1 MEANQREANAMQIK
15 IDPEFRKHLLPL
27 DAHEILFLEE
37 SVAAEGCRE
46 SLVVWEEESTLID
59 GHNRHEI
66 CNRLGVPFTTR
77 NISLPNREAVLDW
90 MDKNQAG
97 RRNMT
102 TRDLEIVRGRIY
114 NRRKKTKSEAGSI
127 GGSASKVQ
135 TETCLTTAAVVAAE
149 LEVSP
154 STVKRSGKRAEV
166 YDAMLEI
173 NDEEAAKAARN
184 ATREEIDQASKR
196 EPAEAAEELK
206 AKAKEKAKPRTALK
220 KKADATEH
228 VEAGKTTPES
238 QGVGV
243 ERAYQAIAC
252 LKRIP
257 KGDSLRKRAFE
268 IVSDYIKQ
276 NR

>member
-1 MEANQREANAMQIK
+1 MQIN

-27 DAHEILFLEE
+27 DTHEIIFLEE

-46 SLVVWEEESTLID
+46 ALVIWEEQSTLID
-59 GHNRHEI
+59 GHNRYEI
-66 CNRLGVPFTTR
+66 CTRLGVPFETR
-77 NISLPNREAVLDW
+77 MVSLPNRESVLDW

-102 TRDLEIVRGRIY
+102 TKDLEIVRGRIY
-114 NRRKKTKSEAGSI
+114 NRRKKGDGQRGPEKLVQSEQAFP
-127 GGSASKVQ
+127 AS
-135 TETCLTTAAVVAAE
+135 TAEIVAAE

-173 NDEEAAKAARN
+173 DDEEAAKAARN
-184 ATREEIDQASKR
+184 ATREEIDQASKKQ
-196 EPAEAAEELK
+196 PAEAAKELK
-206 AKAKEKAKPRTALK
+206 AKAKEKAEPRAERK
-220 KKADATEH
+220 KKADKPKEVDADQDAAIET
-228 VEAGKTTPES
+228 

-243 ERAYQAIAC
+243 TRAHQAIAC
-252 LKRIP
+252 LNRIP
-257 KGDSLRKRAFE
+257 KGDALRRRAFE

>member
-1 MEANQREANAMQIK
+1 MQIN

-27 DAHEILFLEE
+27 DTHEIIFLEE

-46 SLVVWEEESTLID
+46 ALVIWEEQSTLID
-59 GHNRHEI
+59 GHNRYEI
-66 CNRLGVPFTTR
+66 CTRLGVPFETR
-77 NISLPNREAVLDW
+77 MVSLPNREAVLDW

-102 TRDLEIVRGRIY
+102 AKDMEIVRGRIY
-114 NRRKKTKSEAGSI
+114 NRRKKSQ
-127 GGSASKVQ
+127 GGDRKSKVQ
-135 TETCLTTAAVVAAE
+135 VDTLITAKETAAVVAAE

-166 YDAMLEI
+166 YDAMLGI
-173 NDEEAAKAARN
+173 DDEEAAKAARN
-184 ATREEIDQASKR
+184 ATREEIEQASKKQ
-196 EPAEAAEELK
+196 PAEAAEELK
-206 AKAKEKAKPRTALK
+206 AKAKEKAEPRTAPK
-220 KKADATEH
+220 KKTDKPKEAEADDDTVIE
-228 VEAGKTTPES
+228 T

-257 KGDSLRKRAFE
+257 KGDALRRRAVE
-268 IVSDYIKQ
+268 IVSDYIQQ

>member
-1 MEANQREANAMQIK
+1 MQIK

-27 DAHEILFLEE
+27 DTHEIVFLEE
-37 SVAAEGCRE
+37 SIAAEGCRE
-46 SLVVWEEESTLID
+46 ALVIWDEQSTLID
-59 GHNRHEI
+59 GHNRYEI
-66 CNRLGVPFTTR
+66 CTRLGVPFETR
-77 NISLPNREAVLDW
+77 SISLPNREAALDW

-102 TRDLEIVRGRIY
+102 TKDMEIVRGRIY
-114 NRRKKTKSEAGSI
+114 NRRKKGDGQRGPEKLVQSEQAFP
-127 GGSASKVQ
+127 AS
-135 TETCLTTAAVVAAE
+135 TAEIVAAE

-173 NDEEAAKAARN
+173 DDEEAARAARN
-184 ATREEIDQASKR
+184 ATREEIDQASKKQ
-196 EPAEAAEELK
+196 PAEAAEELK
-206 AKAKEKAKPRTALK
+206 AKAKEKAEPRTAPR
-220 KKADATEH
+220 KKADKPKEAEADEAAVTE
-228 VEAGKTTPES
+228 T

-243 ERAYQAIAC
+243 ERAHQAIAC

-257 KGDSLRKRAFE
+257 KGDALRKRAFQ